1 MLMEDCSEGETMS
14 TFEEAQEDAFREGVQ
29 YLEVHRSEE
38 AGEDSMES
46 TGEEVGLRKAE
57 DHMIHEGKRSSGK
70 CREISRSW
78 TVKFLLPRTL
88 LSA

>member
-1 MLMEDCSEGETMS
+1 
-14 TFEEAQEDAFREGVQ
+14 
-29 YLEVHRSEE
+29 
-38 AGEDSMES
+38 MES

-57 DHMIHEGKRSSGK
+57 DHMIHEGKRSRGK